1 MDIEIREIKQIDYPE
16 IILLWNKEINNHNV
30 NEENITS
37 IMATMTKD
45 NNYKTFVALSEN
57 KVVGFI
63 TVVQT
68 LAVGFAVG
76 YLKINGLAVQKDLQN
91 RGIGTK
97 LFKHVENYALK
108 KGLSSLILNSGF
120 KRSDAHAFYEHNG
133 YEKTSYCFVKE
144 I

>member
-1 MDIEIREIKQIDYPE
+1 MDVEIREIKQIDYPKV
-16 IILLWNKEINNHNV
+16 ILLWNKEINNHNV

-37 IMATMTKD
+37 VIARMTKD
-45 NNYKTFVALSEN
+45 ENYKTFVALSEN

-97 LFKHVENYALK
+97 LLKHAENYALK
-108 KGLSSLILNSGF
+108 K
-120 KRSDAHAFYEHNG
+120 D
-133 YEKTSYCFVKE
+133 CQV
-144 I
+144 